1 MKNQPPTHSTAE
13 APDQVL
19 INLKGK
25 HLQLL
30 NFPEK
35 EHVSQLNRECIFVS
49 LLQRSIPANLLPW
62 QTLSTIQSHIYLL
75 PSCSVR
81 CHLQVP
87 VHWALH
93 PFIVTFLRVC
103 VCFFLRSSTGLP
115 FAAYKRHQ
123 PENTSPSSVAAQ
135 TVLDQNHLSTR
146 QALCRIWAQVWGVL
160 VIFRVFAGWRWAG
173 SVKSTRG
180 CPSSGVIGFN
190 M

>member
-49 LLQRSIPANLLPW
+49 LLQCSIPANLLPW

-103 VCFFLRSSTGLP
+103 VCVFFAFKHRTSFCRLQKAPTGKHFTKLCDCTDCARSKP
-115 FAAYKRHQ
+115 PEHQ
-123 PENTSPSSVAAQ
+123 AGTLSHLSSSVG
-135 TVLDQNHLSTR
+135 S
-146 QALCRIWAQVWGVL
+146 
-160 VIFRVFAGWRWAG
+160 AGY
-173 SVKSTRG
+173 
-180 CPSSGVIGFN
+180 F
-190 M
+190 